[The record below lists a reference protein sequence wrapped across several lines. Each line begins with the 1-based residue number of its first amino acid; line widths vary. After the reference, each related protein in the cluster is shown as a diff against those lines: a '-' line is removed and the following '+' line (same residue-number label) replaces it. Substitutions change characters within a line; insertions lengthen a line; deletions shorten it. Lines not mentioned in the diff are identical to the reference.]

1 MNLGGLLP
9 ARFVTTDKAIAG
21 SRQVPYHP
29 AAVVVMD
36 WQLGRSGDDPVSGE
50 FIEGGVCASV
60 SDSVLERNYR
70 LLLEVAEAANSQL
83 DLDGVLEAV
92 AGAIKPLVWVD
103 AVSVAIPSGD
113 ENVRV
118 LALYGTRIRKP
129 GELMGRALNRLLAI
143 RPENLEDVPEFQFAD
158 TPVAHVRDTRAGLL
172 TADVAK
178 DFPFHD
184 PYQLA
189 ANGIRSAA
197 WVPLFVRGS
206 FVGTVNYFRL
216 DPPLF
221 DEKDLR
227 ILEELSQPVAGAV
240 ANALAVREILRLRAL
255 TTRENAVLREEV
267 AERGMFGEIVGDS
280 PALRDALSKVERVA
294 ASDTT
299 VLVLGE
305 TGTGKELIARAI
317 HRRSARANGPL
328 VCVNCAALSPGLIA
342 SELFGHERGAF
353 TGASQRRAGRFE
365 LAAGGSLFLD
375 EIGDLPLDLQV
386 ALLRVLQDQQF
397 ERVGGSRTLRTDARV
412 IAATNHDLR
421 ASLAAGTFREDLY
434 YSLSVFPILLPPLRT
449 RPEDIPALVEHFGR
463 LHAAQRGLRYVG
475 IEPAS
480 LEAMMA
486 YDWPGNVRELGNV
499 VERATIL
506 STGGPLRLDD
516 GMLEPLPG
524 TRPAG
529 VWIAPNASA
538 HGNLREGLRAQ
549 EKRLIEDAL
558 EACEGRV
565 SGTRGAARRLGI
577 PPATLDNKIRLYHID
592 KMRFRPRP

>member
-1 MNLGGLLP
+1 MC
-9 ARFVTTDKAIAG
+9 
-21 SRQVPYHP
+21 
-29 AAVVVMD
+29 VM
-36 WQLGRSGDDPVSGE
+36 
-50 FIEGGVCASV
+50 ASV
-60 SDSVLERNYR
+60 NDSVRERNYR

-92 AGAIKPLVWVD
+92 AGAIRPSVRVD
-103 AVSVAIPSGD
+103 AVSVVIPFGNDSA
-113 ENVRV
+113 RL
-118 LALYGTRIRKP
+118 LALYGTRFRER
-129 GELMGRALNRLLAI
+129 GESLGRALNRLLAM
-143 RPENLEDVPEFQFAD
+143 RPENLEDVPEVPLANS
-158 TPVAHVRDTRAGLL
+158 PISHVRDTRASLL
-172 TADVAK
+172 IADIAR
-178 DFPFHD
+178 DFPFPD

-189 ANGIRSAA
+189 ANGIRSAV
-197 WVPLFVRGS
+197 WVPLFVRGA
-206 FVGTVNYFRL
+206 FMAVVCYMRL

-227 ILEELSQPVAGAV
+227 ALEELSQPVTGAV
-240 ANALAVREILRLRAL
+240 ANALAVQEILRLRAL

-267 AERGMFGEIVGDS
+267 AERGMFGEIVGSS

-294 ASDTT
+294 AGDTT

-317 HRRSARANGPL
+317 HHRSARAKGPL

-353 TGASQRRAGRFE
+353 TGATQRRVGRFE
-365 LAAGGSLFLD
+365 LAAGGTLFLD

-397 ERVGGSRTLRTDARV
+397 ERVGGSRTLRSDARV
-412 IAATNHDLR
+412 VVATNRDLR
-421 ASLAAGTFREDLY
+421 AGVEAGTFREDLY
-434 YSLSVFPILLPPLRT
+434 YRLSVFPIVLPPLRA
-449 RPEDIPALVEHFGR
+449 RRDDIPALVEHFGR
-463 LHAAQRGLRYVG
+463 LHAARRGLRYVG
-475 IEPAS
+475 VEPAS

-499 VERATIL
+499 VERAMIL
-506 STGGPLRLDD
+506 STGGPLRLDE
-516 GMLEPLPG
+516 GMLEPLSA

-529 VWIAPNASA
+529 TWIAPEASA

-558 EACEGRV
+558 EVCQGRV
-565 SGTRGAARRLGI
+565 SGARGAAQRLGI

-592 KMRFRPRP
+592 KMRFRPRQ